1 LEPIIKQV
9 GARKTVVTLPSTLS
23 GINDLFLNIDYTGDT
38 GMGFLDG
45 ELVTDEFWKG
55 TLWQIG
61 LRKFYP
67 AATSKE
73 MVFYF
78 RPVSE
83 NASYLDDILPENRP
97 DFSRSKQVLD
107 IRKITFTP
115 EYRVNVGFE

>member
-1 LEPIIKQV
+1 LN
-9 GARKTVVTLPSTLS
+9 GL
-23 GINDLFLNIDYTGDT
+23 NDLFLNVEYTGDT

-55 TLWQIG
+55 TIWQIG

-67 AATSKE
+67 AAASKE

-78 RPVSE
+78 RPVNE

-97 DFSRSKQVLD
+97 DFSQSKQILD

-115 EYRVNVGFE
+115 EYQVNVGFE